1 MEEESRFAGR
11 QAGRQARLTGAGKEE
26 LRRAGKDTSIS
37 TKAKTLE
44 RKILCHQ
51 NTGGNNLAP
60 E

>member
-11 QAGRQARLTGAGKEE
+11 QAGRQARLTG
-26 LRRAGKDTSIS
+26 AGKDTSIS